1 VVQQLVYLDLPRSLI
16 LSPLLTLLEGPLDDP
31 TWQAIDPPQ
40 RRQRIL
46 DAIRHVLIRESEVQ
60 PLFVVCEDLHWID
73 TETQTILDR
82 MIESL
87 PTARILLLVTYRPE
101 YQRPWGGKT
110 YYTQLRL
117 DPLPPAGVEAFVQ
130 VLLGD
135 DPSLAPLTRLL
146 C

>member
-1 VVQQLVYLDLPRSLI
+1 
-16 LSPLLTLLEGPLDDP
+16 
-31 TWQAIDPPQ
+31 
-40 RRQRIL
+40 
-46 DAIRHVLIRESEVQ
+46 
-60 PLFVVCEDLHWID
+60 LFVVCEDLHWID
-73 TETQTILDR
+73 TETQAILDR

-101 YQRPWGGKT
+101 YQHPWGGKT
-110 YYTQLRL
+110 YYTPLRL